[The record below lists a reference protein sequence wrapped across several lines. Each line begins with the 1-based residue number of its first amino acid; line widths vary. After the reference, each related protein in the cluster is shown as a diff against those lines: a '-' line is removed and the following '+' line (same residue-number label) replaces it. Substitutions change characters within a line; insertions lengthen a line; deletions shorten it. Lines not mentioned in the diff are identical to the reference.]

1 MSNADA
7 VIAALRS
14 GYEDLAV
21 LAVTLSD
28 ADLAAPSGAS
38 EWDVAQVLGH
48 LGSGAEINQ
57 ATITAAVAGKPN
69 PGLDFARSVWARWD
83 ALGRRDLIDGFQSA
97 NEALIDLYESLD
109 EHARENLRIEMGF
122 LPEPVDVAMAGR
134 LRLSEFTL
142 HAWDVRVG
150 FDKTAT
156 LSAEGTAQI
165 AAGVGAMVG
174 WLAKPD
180 AVKEHSVIRVTT
192 TEPDLDLALRLAGEI
207 TAGEIT
213 GEEITGDQITD
224 GTLSLPAEAWVRLVT
239 GRLGPGYTPAGITAT
254 GAADLDLLRR
264 VFPGF

>member
-14 GYEDLAV
+14 GYEGLADFV
-21 LAVTLSD
+21 VTLTE
-28 ADLAAPSGAS
+28 ADLAQPSGAA
-38 EWDVAQVLGH
+38 EWDVSQVLGH

-57 ATITAAVAGKPN
+57 ATITAAIAGKPN
-69 PGLDFARSVWARWD
+69 PGLDFARSAWARWD
-83 ALGRRDLIDGFQSA
+83 TMNRRDRADEFQNA
-97 NEALIDLYESLD
+97 NEALIGLYESLD
-109 EHARENLRIEMGF
+109 AHARDGLRIDMGF
-122 LPEPVDVAMAGR
+122 LPEPVDVATAGR

-150 FDKTAT
+150 FDATAT
-156 LSAEGTAQI
+156 LSAGGTAQI
-165 AAGVGAMVG
+165 AARIGDMAG

-180 AVKEHSVIRVTT
+180 AVKEHAVIRVRT
-192 TEPDLDLALRLAGEI
+192 TEPDLDLALRLA
-207 TAGEIT
+207 
-213 GEEITGDQITD
+213 DQVSVDSAIPERPD

-239 GRLGPGYTPAGITAT
+239 GRLGPGYTPAGITAS